1 MKATYF
7 VDEVEVF
14 LKAGRGGEGSSAKK
28 RTKRGFVNW
37 GGDGG
42 KGADIYI
49 KGSPHLFDLSKFLNK
64 KVFLGACGE
73 NGSSNRRKGRDAP
86 SLVIEVPLGTLIKD
100 EQGKVLWEIKD
111 CGKVLLAKG
120 GRGGKGNFKRRKT
133 LPPQSGET
141 RKVVLDFRICADV
154 VLLGESNC
162 GKSTLI
168 SRLTNLKPRISEF
181 PFTTQLP
188 VWGIVERDY
197 RVFTILEL
205 PAIIGGKEEKL
216 LGLKFLKHAEKA
228 RVLIFLLDAER
239 PPYEEK
245 ISSIKE
251 VLNKHGIDYLSK
263 KTLVV
268 INKIDKINDKNLP
281 QNYLKISA
289 EKNIGIKE
297 LVEKIFSFLR

>member
-1 MKATYF
+1 MKTAKF
-7 VDEVEVF
+7 VDEVEIF
-14 LKAGRGGEGSSAKK
+14 LRAGRGGEGSSAKK

-42 KGADIYI
+42 KGADVYI
-49 KGSPHLFDLSKFLNK
+49 KGNPHLFDLSKFLNK

-86 SLVIEVPLGTLIKD
+86 SLVIEVPLGTLVKD
-100 EQGKVLWEIKD
+100 GQGKVLWEIRD
-111 CGKVLLAKG
+111 CGKILLAKG
-120 GRGGKGNFKRRKT
+120 GRGGKGNFKRKEII
-133 LPPQSGET
+133 PPQPGES
-141 RKVVLDFRICADV
+141 RKVILDFRICADV
-154 VLLGESNC
+154 ALLGESNC

-168 SRLTNLKPRISEF
+168 SKLTNLKPRISDF

-188 VWGIVERDY
+188 VWGVVERDY

-216 LGLKFLKHAEKA
+216 LGLRFLKHTQRAK
-228 RVLIFLLDAER
+228 VLIFLLDAEK

-245 ISSIKE
+245 ISSIKG
-251 VLNKHGIDYLSK
+251 VLNKHGIDYSSK
-263 KTLVV
+263 KALIV

-289 EKNIGIKE
+289 KENMGIKE
-297 LVEKIFSFLR
+297 LVDKIFSFLR